1 MLLHDMVFGSS
12 SNLLTIWQRP
22 RHHVRE
28 AFEAYGWLADCRQ
41 QGQPIGDCHMMEW
54 AEVEHD
60 MEFLLVHFWPMA
72 ISCMVFVRVWPK
84 IATLPSVGNQTYMLK
99 HVVLA
104 RIKLN
109 ERTAARTAVY
119 TSPCNNTNID

>member
-1 MLLHDMVFGSS
+1 
-12 SNLLTIWQRP
+12 
-22 RHHVRE
+22 
-28 AFEAYGWLADCRQ
+28 
-41 QGQPIGDCHMMEW
+41 MMEW

-72 ISCMVFVRVWPK
+72 ISCMVLVRVWPK
-84 IATLPSVGNQTYMLK
+84 IATLPSVGNQTYMFK

-119 TSPCNNTNID
+119 NITVQQHKY